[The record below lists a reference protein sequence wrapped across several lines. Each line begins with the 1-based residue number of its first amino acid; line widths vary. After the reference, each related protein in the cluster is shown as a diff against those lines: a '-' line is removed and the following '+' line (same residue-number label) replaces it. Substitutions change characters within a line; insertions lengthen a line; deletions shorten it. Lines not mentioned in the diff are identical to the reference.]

1 MTRKFIIEAK
11 RTAIG
16 KFLGS
21 LYEKDPVEVSA
32 QVIRKG
38 FSAEQLK
45 DVEEVIIG
53 NVVSAG
59 IGQGMARA
67 IAINAGIDQSVP
79 AYSINMVCGSGMQAI
94 INACNEIDCGM
105 NLVLAGGVEFMS
117 NIPYATNTFL
127 RLGKKFGNFEMTDL
141 MVSDGLTDSFSGV
154 HMGITAENIAKKYEI
169 SRQAQD
175 DYAYLTQQRAIKA
188 VDEGVFREE
197 IIPVELKDYRGRSF
211 VFDTD
216 EFPNREST
224 KEKMASLKPTFIK
237 DESGTVTA
245 ANTSGIN
252 DGACF
257 LLIASEGYCKENGI
271 TPLAEIVSHTTI
283 GIDPQYMG
291 LGPHYAIRKLLNK
304 AKVGFE
310 EIDCFEINE
319 AFAAQVLGCFRLM
332 EEEYGVSEKYIIERC
347 NKYGSGLGLG
357 HPLGMTG
364 ARITT
369 TLVHEMMR
377 NSGIH
382 YGVASLC
389 IGGGMGAALLLKGID
404 KDESA
409 EG

>member
-21 LYEKDPVEVSA
+21 LYESDAVEVSR
-32 QVIRKG
+32 QVITNG
-38 FSAEQLK
+38 FTESYLK
-45 DVEEVIIG
+45 DVEEVILG

-59 IGQGMARA
+59 MGQGFARA
-67 IAINAGIDQSVP
+67 VAIKSGIDVSAP
-79 AYSINMVCGSGMQAI
+79 AYSLNMVCGSGMQAI
-94 INACNEIDCGM
+94 INACNEIECGKD
-105 NLVLAGGVEFMS
+105 LILAGGVEFMS

-154 HMGITAENIAKKYEI
+154 HMGITAENIASKYGI

-175 DYAYLTQQRAIKA
+175 DYAYMSQQRSIKA
-188 VDEGVFREE
+188 IDSGVFKEE
-197 IIPVELKDYRGRSF
+197 IVPVRLKDYKGREYI
-211 VFDTD
+211 FDTD

-237 DESGTVTA
+237 DGTGTVTA

-252 DGACF
+252 DGASF
-257 LLIASEGYCKENGI
+257 VLVASEEYCKKNDI
-271 TPLAEIVSHTTI
+271 TPLAEIVGNATI
-283 GIDPQYMG
+283 GCDPQYMG
-291 LGPHYAIRKLLNK
+291 LGPYYAIRKLLNDQK
-304 AKVGFE
+304 MSFTDV
-310 EIDCFEINE
+310 DYFEINE
-319 AFAAQVLGCFRLM
+319 AFAAQVLGCLKLM
-332 EEEYGVSEKYIIERC
+332 EEEYGVSEEYITDRC
-347 NKYGSGLGLG
+347 NRYGSGLGLG

-377 NSGIH
+377 NEEIR

-389 IGGGMGAALLLKGID
+389 IGGGMGAALLLRKV
-404 KDESA
+404 
-409 EG
+409 

>member
-1 MTRKFIIEAK
+1 MRKFIVEAK

-21 LYEKDPVEVSA
+21 LYESDPVEVSC
-32 QVIRKG
+32 QVIKKG
-38 FSAEQLK
+38 FLEEQLK

-59 IGQGMARA
+59 MGQGFARA
-67 IAINAGIDQSVP
+67 ISIKSGISQKAP

-94 INACNEIDCGM
+94 INACNEIECGK

-154 HMGITAENIAKKYEI
+154 HMGITAENIAKKYNI

-175 DYAYLTQQRAIKA
+175 DYAYMTQQRAIKA
-188 VDEGVFREE
+188 IDGGIFKDEIV
-197 IIPVELKDYRGRSF
+197 PVRLKDYKGREY

-237 DESGTVTA
+237 DGSGTVTA

-252 DGACF
+252 DGAAF
-257 LLIASEGYCKENGI
+257 VLIASEKYCKENGI
-271 TPLAEIVSHTTI
+271 VPMAEIVSNAVI
-283 GIDPQYMG
+283 GCDPQYMG
-291 LGPHYAIRKLLNK
+291 LGPYYAIKELLEK
-304 AKVGFE
+304 TKVDFK

-319 AFAAQVLGCFRLM
+319 AFAAQVLGCLKLM
-332 EEEYGVSEKYIIERC
+332 EEEYSVKEDYITDRC
-347 NKYGSGLGLG
+347 NRYGSGLGLG

-369 TLVHEMMR
+369 TLVSEMKR
-377 NSGIH
+377 NKDVRFGIS
-382 YGVASLC
+382 SLC
-389 IGGGMGAALLLKGID
+389 IGGGMGAALLLKGI
-404 KDESA
+404 ETNEFA
-409 EG
+409 